1 MKNGQNLCES
11 LANLMK
17 ATDGRDG
24 CEDDSE
30 VFERV
35 ENAREMLRKT
45 AKNNASTKK
54 KTLVVSHNV
63 TLGLLLASGCK

>member
-17 ATDGRDG
+17 ATDGKDG

-35 ENAREMLRKT
+35 ENAREMLRITQVQKR
-45 AKNNASTKK
+45 K
-54 KTLVVSHNV
+54 L
-63 TLGLLLASGCK
+63 